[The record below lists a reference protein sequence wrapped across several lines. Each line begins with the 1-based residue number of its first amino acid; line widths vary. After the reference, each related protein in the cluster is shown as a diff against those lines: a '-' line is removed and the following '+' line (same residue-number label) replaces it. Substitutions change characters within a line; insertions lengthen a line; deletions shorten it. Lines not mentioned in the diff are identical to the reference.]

1 MKTLQASEGKFL
13 TNPDHSAMGVMIM
26 LPDTADET
34 QFTEITEAT
43 FQKYQKQNAEKAQKE
58 VEEYRK
64 SLFAQSEPGTKE
76 EEQTEQEQE
85 DEDKVST
92 EEKPEE

>member
-34 QFTEITEAT
+34 QFTEITEET
-43 FQKYQKQNAEKAQKE
+43 FKEYKKQNDEKAQKE
-58 VEEYRK
+58 IEE
-64 SLFAQSEPGTKE
+64 
-76 EEQTEQEQE
+76 
-85 DEDKVST
+85 
-92 EEKPEE
+92 